1 MQCQNKK
8 SEVMKRNRNM
18 KITSVKNIN
27 NSKAIA
33 PILLNVIGVPYLLA
47 EFRKKEYLLFVVD
60 TGATES
66 YIDSRVYDF
75 IKDKLQIVESK
86 SFARCVDG
94 SEISSE
100 FSAIMKFKVNGN
112 NCKARLSVMK
122 QTPLAFDMIEKE
134 EGIRIHGILGIDFLK
149 SNNLILDFCNNIIVR
164 YNANKVA

>member
-1 MQCQNKK
+1 
-8 SEVMKRNRNM
+8 MKRNRNM
-18 KITSVKNIN
+18 KITSVNRRN
-27 NSKAIA
+27 DVELIA
-33 PILLNVIGVPYLLA
+33 PIQINRLRVPYL
-47 EFRKKEYLLFVVD
+47 EVKFFDYYLTFVID
-60 TGATES
+60 TGASESFIDGRVFNIIKDCLKVTES
-66 YIDSRVYDF
+66 NS
-75 IKDKLQIVESK
+75 L
-86 SFARCVDG
+86 ARCVDG

-134 EGIRIHGILGIDFLK
+134 EGIRIHGILGIDFLS